1 MVKEIEIQHWMENFF
16 KDPISELTKSKPSP
30 SKPDFFDSLDFM
42 DDPAGQTLKY
52 THLTSGS
59 GHTFHDA
66 EYKLHRHIR
75 EAARVLDGLIEPK
88 LLIAD
93 EDISKINRQV
103 LRPDLVLQDPASS
116 AYIIIEIKRDKRT
129 ARQFGTELLAYAN
142 VLIDQYRASQVFLVQ
157 ISTTWSALERQAFT
171 RLAKKNFPILP
182 LEFIEGDN
190 GEQNWRLKV
199 RSDLIPK
206 SNTKCFSED
215 SIQILTKTFFIRPDM
230 LKSEIAR
237 NCVKHAISSLIHDAN
252 KIGTSGF
259 LLVWHES
266 EFMAHEKD
274 FTIRLFVSFAVI
286 NARSFNNHSTD
297 VLYDDTPTRLLQNF
311 EIGLGFESNF
321 TESESSWSH
330 FIAHITDG
338 RYYIYD
344 FDSFGEIADQV
355 NWYRSFERY
364 SMPEIVPDLTFLPS
378 WHPMTWLIALDFLIE
393 RRQDNQ
399 VSELSQAYDNGRN
412 LAALLNE
419 DGAKLRDR
427 CSLKRVFSHVRFAQT
442 WMKYFSDP
450 SNESSG
456 SIYRTFGY
464 LWIDTTYVNI
474 LLDNAKKIVRS
485 QGKINYLCFLMGC
498 NKEGDVYYAPDII
511 NLYDEVKS
519 AGSALPAEIE
529 NEIKNLILIMN
540 TPSFGP
546 PIIYDSGGRDFQ

>member
-1 MVKEIEIQHWMENFF
+1 MVKEIDIQHWIENFF
-16 KDPISELTKSKPSP
+16 KDPIPEFANSQPLLP
-30 SKPDFFDSLDFM
+30 KPDFFDVLDFM
-42 DDPAGQTLKY
+42 DDPAGQTLKF

-59 GHTFHDA
+59 GHTLHDA

-75 EAARVLDGLIEPK
+75 DAARVLDGLIEPK

-142 VLIDQYRASQVFLVQ
+142 VLIEQYGASQVFLIQ
-157 ISTTWSALERQAFT
+157 ISTTWSTLEKEAFT
-171 RLAKKNFPILP
+171 LLAKKNFPILP
-182 LEFIEGDN
+182 LEFIEGN
-190 GEQNWRLKV
+190 KREKNWRLKV

-206 SNTKCFSED
+206 SNIKCFSED
-215 SIQILTKTFFIRPDM
+215 SIQIVTKTFLVRPEL

-237 NCVKHAISSLIHDAN
+237 NCVKHAISSLMHDAN

-259 LLVWHES
+259 LLAWHES

-274 FTIRLFVSFAVI
+274 FTIRLFVSCAVI
-286 NARSFNNHSTD
+286 NAPGFNNHSTD
-297 VLYDDTPTRLLQNF
+297 ILYDDTPTRLLQSF
-311 EIGLGFESNF
+311 EIGLGFDSYF
-321 TESESSWSH
+321 TEGESSWPH

-338 RYYIYD
+338 KYYIYD
-344 FDSFGEIADQV
+344 FESFGEIATQV

-399 VSELSQAYDNGRN
+399 VSELLQAYDNGRN
-412 LAALLNE
+412 LAALINE

-427 CSLKRVFSHVRFAQT
+427 CSLKRAFSHVRFAQT

-450 SNESSG
+450 SNDSRG

-464 LWIDTTYVNI
+464 LWIDTMYVNI

-498 NKEGDVYYAPDII
+498 NKEGDVYYAPHITE
-511 NLYDEVKS
+511 LYDEVKS
-519 AGSALPAEIE
+519 AGLQLPGEIE
-529 NEIKNLILIMN
+529 NEIRNLILEMN
-540 TPSFGP
+540 TPSIGP
-546 PIIYDSGGRDFQ
+546 PLIYDSGRKDF